1 MRARTVTR
9 ALFILYCVEAG
20 VLLVMAPWS
29 PAWDTSIFRLP
40 GTTLQELLLHVGVRS
55 AISGFGLVHLVWAA
69 HDLEL
74 WLSQRR
80 TDPDATT

>member
-1 MRARTVTR
+1 MTR

-40 GTTLQELLLHVGVRS
+40 GTGLQEILLHTWVRS

-74 WLSQRR
+74 WLAHGHV
-80 TDPDATT
+80 DPDAAT

>member
-1 MRARTVTR
+1 MRARTLTR

-29 PAWDTSIFRLP
+29 PAWDTSILRLH
-40 GTTLQELLLHVGVRS
+40 GTRLQELLLNTAVRS

-74 WLSQRR
+74 WLSRGR
-80 TDPDATT
+80 NS